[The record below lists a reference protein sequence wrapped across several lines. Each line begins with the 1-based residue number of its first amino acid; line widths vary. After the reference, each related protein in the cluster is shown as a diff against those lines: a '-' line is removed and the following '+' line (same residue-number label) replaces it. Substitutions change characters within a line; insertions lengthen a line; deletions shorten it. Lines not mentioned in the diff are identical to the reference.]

1 MDEKDNKKII
11 STSLPK
17 YTLWT
22 APREAWLSP
31 VAASSL
37 PDDAEDK
44 LEVMKPVNNDQ
55 QTAPFRTPVTPD
67 VLEVT
72 VR

>member
-1 MDEKDNKKII
+1 MDEKNNEIT

-22 APREAWLSP
+22 APREAWVSP

-37 PDDAEDK
+37 PDDAEDR
-44 LEVMKPVNNDQ
+44 LEVMKPANNDQ